1 MDRPAIDGLRGVK
14 LPVTDLQRSLTWY
27 QQVFDVAPWYEFPDE
42 DGVVRGVLCTVPGL
56 VDSGLALRENPDAAQ
71 GIAGFDPLNWHVTD
85 LPALHDWASF
95 LDTIGVAHSPVIE
108 ASLGWLLV
116 FHDPDGIEHHLYTR
130 TEHGIDHSD
139 RPGYGRPIYATTGR
153 PVGTDEHA

>member
-1 MDRPAIDGLRGVK
+1 MERPAVDGLRGVK

-27 QQVFDVAPWYEFPDE
+27 RRGFDVTPWYEFPDE
-42 DGVVRGVLCTVPGL
+42 DGVARGVLCNVPGL
-56 VDSGLALRENPDAAQ
+56 IDSGLALRENPAAAV

-85 LPALHDWASF
+85 LDALQDWTSF
-95 LDTIGVAHSPVIE
+95 LDTIDVEHSPIIE

-139 RPGYGRPIYATTGR
+139 RPGYGRPIAVTTAR
-153 PVGTDEHA
+153 PTSGPSVR